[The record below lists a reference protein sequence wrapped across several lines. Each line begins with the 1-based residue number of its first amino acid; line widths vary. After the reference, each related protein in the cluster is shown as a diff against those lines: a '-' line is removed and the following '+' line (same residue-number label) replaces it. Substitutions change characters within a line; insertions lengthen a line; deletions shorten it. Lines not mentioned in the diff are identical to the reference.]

1 MTNPLLE
8 TDGLPRFD
16 AITPA
21 HVQPAIDA
29 LVAEAEAAVDQ
40 PPATRAAGKPIDS
53 ACRTSA
59 SLADRNRCA
68 PSGRR

>member
-8 TDGLPRFD
+8 TAGLPRFD

-29 LVAEAEAAVDQ
+29 LVADIIGRLPEAMLPD
-40 PPATRAAGKPIDS
+40 RAEDS
-53 ACRTSA
+53 
-59 SLADRNRCA
+59 
-68 PSGRR
+68 P